1 MPITKWANSSP
12 RPRIDPLCNSFGGQ
26 GSVRIG
32 RTGPIPGPRSFA
44 FRAVRSARSSLT
56 PARPQE
62 QKGHTLGASDAGRR
76 NSRPRLQREQEAS
89 PYVFTSE
96 RGGPIS
102 AKSFGTLFKRLGKR
116 AGMPLHHLPAH
127 AAPRLRL
134 RPGECGPRHAG
145 AAGMARAQE
154 HPAHGAL
161 HRAGAGSAKNESPGR
176 LCSGRATGAG
186 CHAFTTSEAIA
197 LAFSATASFSQKHS
211 V

>member
-1 MPITKWANSSP
+1 MA
-12 RPRIDPLCNSFGGQ
+12 
-26 GSVRIG
+26 SVRCDGHHKMGEFIASASH
-32 RTGPIPGPRSFA
+32 RSIVQFVRGPGERSD
-44 FRAVRSARSSLT
+44 RKDRPDPWTAVICLPSCAICNGTRSSLT

-102 AKSFGTLFKRLGKR
+102 AKSFGTLFERLGKR

-154 HPAHGAL
+154 HPAHGPL
-161 HRAGAGSAKNESPGR
+161 HRAGAG
-176 LCSGRATGAG
+176 
-186 CHAFTTSEAIA
+186 
-197 LAFSATASFSQKHS
+197 
-211 V
+211 